1 MFNIILFEP
10 EIPFNTGAMIRLCA
24 NTGSDLHLVEPIAF
38 AMDDKKLRRAGL
50 DYHEYASLRL
60 HKSLDECMQAIG
72 AGEVYACT
80 TRGKTC
86 YSDCSFKAG
95 DSLLFGP
102 ETRGLPGS
110 LLAET
115 PAERC
120 IRIPMLE
127 HSRSINLANSAAI
140 IVYEAWRQHNFSG
153 SVDIGAE

>member
-50 DYHEYASLRL
+50 DYHEYANLSI
-60 HKSLDECMQAIG
+60 HKSMDECMQTIG

-80 TRGKTC
+80 TRGRTC
-86 YSDCSFKAG
+86 YSGCSFKAG

-110 LLAET
+110 LLAKIV
-115 PAERC
+115 ARKH
-120 IRIPMLE
+120 IRIPMLKD
-127 HSRSINLANSAAI
+127 SRSINLANSAAI
-140 IVYEAWRQHNFSG
+140 ILYEAWRQHDFRG
-153 SVDIGAE
+153 SVDKGSE

>member
-24 NTGSDLHLVEPIAF
+24 NTGSNLHLVEPIAF

-50 DYHEYASLRL
+50 DYHEYASLSI
-60 HKSLDECMQAIG
+60 HKSMDECMQAIG

-95 DSLLFGP
+95 DSFLFGP
-102 ETRGLPGS
+102 ETRGLPDA
-110 LLAET
+110 LLAQT
-115 PAERC
+115 VAEKR
-120 IRIPMLE
+120 IRIPMLK

-153 SVDIGAE
+153 SVDISAE